1 MKKTI
6 AEPILKIENL
16 SVDWEGEPVLRD
28 ISFSVYPG
36 ERVCL
41 FGKSG
46 VGKSTLLHAI
56 AGLNKPSS
64 GRIFLAGCE
73 DRKGTK
79 TTRSTHPSPA
89 RLQFSRSATA
99 HLIDNSAHSD
109 NSTHPANGAINYSE
123 TPAGY
128 CDITGEAGFI
138 SYMFQSD
145 LLFDQKTVL
154 QNCSLP
160 LIIEGIP
167 RKEAEERV
175 RESLATFGLAE
186 VADSY
191 PQELSGGMRQRAALL
206 RTSRMG
212 NKVVLMDEPFSALD
226 AFTKADLQHFFL
238 QKAQEL
244 NLTILFVSHDLA
256 EADAFG
262 TRALLLAGNPQAGVP
277 SSIIADTDSEKLLS
291 YLEQL

>member
-1 MKKTI
+1 MKKDIKT
-6 AEPILKIENL
+6 PLLKVENL
-16 SVDWEGEPVLRD
+16 SVDWEGEPVLSNT
-28 ISFSVYPG
+28 SFSVYPG
-36 ERVCL
+36 ERVCI
-41 FGKSG
+41 FGRSG

-64 GRIFLAGCE
+64 GRVLLAGCE
-73 DRKGTK
+73 DKNGT
-79 TTRSTHPSPA
+79 TSLHSAYPSPA
-89 RLQFSRSATA
+89 RLQFLHDAAA
-99 HLIDNSAHSD
+99 HQIHNSAHS
-109 NSTHPANGAINYSE
+109 SGGARSCVE
-123 TPAGY
+123 TSAGY

-160 LIIEGIP
+160 LIIEGTP
-167 RKEAEERV
+167 RKEAEQRV
-175 RESLATFGLAE
+175 QESLATFGLAE

-206 RTSRMG
+206 RTSLMG

-226 AFTKADLQHFFL
+226 AFTKADLQQFFL

-244 NLTILFVSHDLA
+244 ELTILFVSHDLA
-256 EADAFG
+256 EAEAFG
-262 TRALLLAGNPQAGVP
+262 TRALVLVGNPQAGV
-277 SSIIADTDSEKLLS
+277 SSNIIADTYPEKLVS
-291 YLEQL
+291 YLN

>member
-1 MKKTI
+1 MKKGI
-6 AEPILKIENL
+6 AEPILKVEKL
-16 SVDWEGEPVLRD
+16 SVDWEGEPVLSD
-28 ISFSVYPG
+28 ISVSVYPG

-41 FGKSG
+41 FGRSG

-64 GRIFLAGCE
+64 GLVLLAGCE
-73 DRKGTK
+73 DQKGTK
-79 TTRSTHPSPA
+79 TPCSAHPSPA
-89 RLQFSRSATA
+89 RLQFLRAAAA
-99 HLIDNSAHSD
+99 HPIDNSVHSSD
-109 NSTHPANGAINYSE
+109 GAINGLECLETSE
-123 TPAGY
+123 GY
-128 CDITGEAGFI
+128 CDITGKAGFI

-160 LIIEGIP
+160 LIIEGTP

-186 VADSY
+186 VADNY

-206 RTSRMG
+206 RTSLMG
-212 NKVVLMDEPFSALD
+212 NKMVLMDEPFSALD
-226 AFTKADLQHFFL
+226 AFTKADLQRFFL

-244 NLTILFVSHDLA
+244 ELTILFVSHDLA
-256 EADAFG
+256 EAEAFG
-262 TRALLLAGNPQAGVP
+262 TRALLLAGNPQAGDP
-277 SSIIADTDSEKLLS
+277 SNIIADTNPEKLVS
-291 YLEQL
+291 YFN

>member
-1 MKKTI
+1 MKKGI
-6 AEPILKIENL
+6 AEPILKVENL
-16 SVDWEGEPVLRD
+16 SVDWEGEPVLSD

-41 FGKSG
+41 FGRSG

-64 GRIFLAGCE
+64 GLVLLAGCE
-73 DRKGTK
+73 SKNGT
-79 TTRSTHPSPA
+79 TAPRSAHPSPA
-89 RLQFSRSATA
+89 KLQFLRDAAA
-99 HLIDNSAHSD
+99 HLIDNSAHSLD
-109 NSTHPANGAINYSE
+109 DAINFLENS
-123 TPAGY
+123 AGY

-160 LIIEGIP
+160 LIIEGIS

-206 RTSRMG
+206 RTSLVG

-226 AFTKADLQHFFL
+226 AFTKADLQRFFL

-244 NLTILFVSHDLA
+244 ELTILFVSHDFA
-256 EADAFG
+256 EAEVFG
-262 TRALLLAGNPQAGVP
+262 TRALVLAGNPQAGVP
-277 SSIIADTDSEKLLS
+277 SNIIADTDPSKLVS
-291 YLEQL
+291 YLN